1 MTEDLQ
7 WYKQEAARYPALDQQ
22 QESSLVKKIEKKGKQ
37 LLWAIFSQNPDF
49 FITYFARQSR
59 EATLDEEKAGLEEF
73 FSEVT
78 TTRAGKIKVKT
89 SAKTEEHFYEALET
103 LWTVYDYSNVYAK
116 MSESYLKY
124 LQQGEKQV
132 GQDSEQEEIQKQ
144 KKAVEKAVGEW
155 SKTTDKMVQHH
166 LYLALSLAESTA
178 TPLET
183 DADALNYVQQ
193 GKAILQKAVHSYDY
207 SQGKRFSSYA
217 TQRIRQGTR
226 KLEKRSSTP
235 AEKSADAPASLD
247 MLVAD
252 PVTYSPGTPKD
263 EAVSEPEPTA
273 LEAKVE
279 ERDPD
284 EVTPEPK
291 ARAPRGTF
299 RLKRGRGRP
308 KKSSRNPWEKEFEIT
323 EKLSGAFSFY
333 LQELSKYPLL
343 SAAGEQ
349 QKFKELGKYRNALYA
364 AINGKDSQFID
375 DEFGEFRKQEK
386 EEPNDTNRWH
396 FLNDISLQ
404 YLQKVNDTLQKDQ
417 PASDTYKE
425 LEGHQGA
432 VTELYSHWSA
442 VRNEIMRANLRLVVH
457 RAKMLRIGKV
467 SLEDRV
473 ADGNFGLLRAIDSFD
488 PEMENKFS
496 TYAVWWINQTI
507 SRRFADTATMIRR
520 PVHLYTHL
528 SQIRRAEERCRM
540 RYEREDITPE
550 EIAED
555 LMQEA
560 KHKAR
565 LEGKE
570 IDKEKLLTAERIAK
584 IFGRSYAVVQ
594 VASLDVKV
602 GEMEDREM
610 LELIP
615 NEKSPNPEEEA
626 NMPELAALTER
637 VLSDLNQRD
646 QMVIRL
652 RMGFGYGNVRRGTHY
667 TLQQVADELG
677 LSRERIRQIEAK
689 ALARLRHPNRAK
701 LLEGFLEG
709 E

>member
-7 WYKQEAARYPALDQQ
+7 WYKQEAARYPALNQQ
-22 QESSLVKKIEKKGKQ
+22 QESSLIKKIEKKGNR

-49 FITYFARQSR
+49 FITYFAKQSR

-73 FSEVT
+73 FSDVT
-78 TTRAGKIKVKT
+78 TTRAGKIKVR
-89 SAKTEEHFYEALET
+89 SNAKTEANFYEALEI
-103 LWTVYDYSNVYAK
+103 LWTAYDYSNVYAK
-116 MSESYLKY
+116 ISGSYLKH
-124 LQQGEKQV
+124 LQQKEKQAS
-132 GQDSEQEEIQKQ
+132 QDSEQEEIQKQ
-144 KKAVEKAVGEW
+144 KKAVKEAVGEW
-155 SKTTDKMVQHH
+155 NKTVDKIVQHH
-166 LYLALSLAESTA
+166 LYLVLSLAESSA
-178 TPLET
+178 RSLGK
-183 DADALNYVQQ
+183 DAAALDYVQQ

-207 SQGKRFSSYA
+207 SQGKRFSIYA
-217 TQRIRQGTR
+217 TQRIRQGT
-226 KLEKRSSTP
+226 KKIGKRSSTP
-235 AEKSADAPASLD
+235 AENADAPASLD

-252 PVTYSPGTPKD
+252 PVTYNPETPENEIVPEPG
-263 EAVSEPEPTA
+263 PTA

-279 ERDPD
+279 ERNPD

-291 ARAPRGTF
+291 ARTLRGTF
-299 RLKRGRGRP
+299 QLKRGRGRA
-308 KKSSRNPWEKEFEIT
+308 KKSSRNPWKEEFEIT
-323 EKLSGAFSFY
+323 EKLSGAFSQY
-333 LQELSKYPLL
+333 LRELSKYPLL
-343 SAAGEQ
+343 SAAEEQ
-349 QKFKELGKYRNALYA
+349 QKFQELGKYRNALYA

-375 DEFGEFRKQEK
+375 DKFGEFRKQEK

-404 YLQKVNDTLQKDQ
+404 YLQKVNGALQKDQ
-417 PASDTYKE
+417 LASGTYKG
-425 LEGHQGA
+425 LEEHQEA
-432 VTELYSHWSA
+432 VTELYYHWNA
-442 VRNEIMRANLRLVVH
+442 VKNEIMRANLRLVVH
-457 RAKMLRIGKV
+457 RAKMLPFGKV

-488 PEMENKFS
+488 PEMENKLS
-496 TYAVWWINQTI
+496 TYAVWWINQAI

-540 RYEREDITPE
+540 RYERENITPE

-555 LMQEA
+555 LRQEA
-560 KHKAR
+560 KHKAS

-570 IDKEKLLTAERIAK
+570 VDEEKLLTPERIAK
-584 IFGRSYAVVQ
+584 ILTRSYAVVQ

-615 NEKSPNPEEEA
+615 DEKSSNPEEEA
-626 NMPELAALTER
+626 NTPELAALTER

-646 QMVIRL
+646 QMIIRL
-652 RMGFGYGNVRRGTHY
+652 RMGFGYGNVKRGTSY
-667 TLQQVADELG
+667 TLQQVANQLG
-677 LSRERIRQIEAK
+677 VTRERIRQIEAK

-701 LLEGFLEG
+701 LLEGFLER